1 MLELSH
7 RLSRGKIVD
16 KVFDRMEADSWNID
30 RKDIL
35 DRFEKLGVSPIPLWK
50 SFCAERLPSPITLLR
65 GISEGEIEVDYVLI
79 K

>member
-1 MLELSH
+1 M
-7 RLSRGKIVD
+7 D
-16 KVFDRMEADSWNID
+16 KVFDRMEVDSWNID

-65 GISEGEIEVDYVLI
+65 DVSDGEVKVDYILI